1 MKEITI
7 LAIDLAK
14 RVFQLHGVDA
24 HGVAVLQRRV
34 SRAQLLAV
42 IAQIPRC
49 RVAMEACGGAHHWA
63 REIRALG
70 HEPHLIAGHYVKAFS
85 RGQKN
90 DRNDAQAIA
99 CAAWQPDLPR
109 VAPKSK
115 EQQAVLALHRIRE
128 RVVKE
133 RIQLTNQLHGLLGEF
148 GVVLPRG
155 ISSLRQTMTALLE
168 EARLPQLLQAP
179 LADQLEHL
187 RQIEQRL
194 KALTAQIEALAKASE
209 PCQRLMQHR
218 GVGPIIATAFVGE
231 IADPS
236 VFKNGRHASAWL
248 GLVPRQHSSGDREV
262 LLGITKRGNT
272 YLRKLLIQGARSA
285 LLTAGRHND
294 AVSRWSLGVQERRGG
309 NRAAVALANKM
320 ARRLWAT
327 LRYEAHALSANP

>member
-1 MKEITI
+1 MKQITT

-14 RVFQLHGVDA
+14 RVFQLYGVDI

-42 IAQIPRC
+42 VAQIPRC
-49 RVAMEACGGAHHWA
+49 RVVMEACGGAHYWA

-70 HEPHLIAGHYVKAFS
+70 HETHLIASHYVKVFS

-99 CAAWQPDLPR
+99 CAARQPDLPR
-109 VAPKSK
+109 VAIKSE
-115 EQQAVLALHRIRE
+115 EQQAVLTLHRIRE
-128 RVVKE
+128 RLVKE
-133 RIQLTNQLHGLLGEF
+133 RIQLTNQLHGLFGEF
-148 GVVLPRG
+148 GIVLPRG
-155 ISSLRQTMTALLE
+155 ISSLCRSIAMLLD
-168 EARLPQLLQAP
+168 EARLPPLLQAP

-187 RQIEQRL
+187 KQLEHRL
-194 KALTAQIEALAKASE
+194 QTITAQIEALAKASE
-209 PCQRLMQHR
+209 PCRRLMQHR

-236 VFKNGRHASAWL
+236 VFKNGRHCSAWL
-248 GLVPRQHSSGDREV
+248 GLVPRQHSSGERER

-285 LLTAGRHND
+285 LLTAARHKD
-294 AVSRWSLGVQERRGG
+294 SVSRWSLALQERRGG

-327 LRYEAHALSANP
+327 LRYEANPLPASP

>member
-1 MKEITI
+1 MKEITT

-34 SRAQLLAV
+34 SRSQLLAV

-99 CAAWQPDLPR
+99 SAARQPDLPR
-109 VAPKSK
+109 VALKSE

-148 GVVLPRG
+148 GIVLPRG
-155 ISSLRQTMTALLE
+155 ISGLRQTMATVLE
-168 EARLPQLLQAP
+168 GARLPQLLQAP
-179 LADQLEHL
+179 LADQMEHL
-187 RQIEQRL
+187 KQIELRL
-194 KALTAQIEALAKASE
+194 NTLTAHIEGLATFRRKNDVVEFAS
-209 PCQRLMQHR
+209 PTR
-218 GVGPIIATAFVGE
+218 GHDSRRGRATASVCRDGE
-231 IADPS
+231 KI
-236 VFKNGRHASAWL
+236 SA
-248 GLVPRQHSSGDREV
+248 RQEARARA
-262 LLGITKRGNT
+262 RG
-272 YLRKLLIQGARSA
+272 
-285 LLTAGRHND
+285 
-294 AVSRWSLGVQERRGG
+294 
-309 NRAAVALANKM
+309 
-320 ARRLWAT
+320 
-327 LRYEAHALSANP
+327 

>member
-14 RVFQLHGVDA
+14 QSFQLHGVDA
-24 HGVAVLQRRV
+24 SGEMVLQRRV
-34 SRAQLLAV
+34 SRVQLLAAV
-42 IAQIPRC
+42 AQIPRC

-63 REIRALG
+63 RAIRALG
-70 HEPHLIAGHYVKAFS
+70 HETHLIAAHYVKAFS

-99 CAAWQPDLPR
+99 CAARQPDLPR
-109 VAPKSK
+109 VAIKSE

-128 RVVKE
+128 RLVKE

-148 GVVLPRG
+148 GIVLPRG
-155 ISSLRQTMTALLE
+155 LSGLRRTLTALLE
-168 EARLPQLLQAP
+168 EARLPPLLQAP

-187 RQIEQRL
+187 KQIEQRL
-194 KALTAQIEALAKASE
+194 MTLTAQIEALARSSE
-209 PCQRLMQHR
+209 PCQRLMKHR

-236 VFKNGRHASAWL
+236 VFKNGRHCSAWL
-248 GLVPRQHSSGDREV
+248 GLVPRQHSSGEREV

-285 LLTAGRHND
+285 LLTAARHKD
-294 AVSRWSLGVQERRGG
+294 AVSRWSLAVQERRGG
-309 NRAAVALANKM
+309 NRAAAALANKM

-327 LRYEAHALSANP
+327 LRYEAYALPADA

>member
-24 HGVAVLQRRV
+24 AGVGVLQRRV
-34 SRAQLLAV
+34 SRPQLLAV

-90 DRNDAQAIA
+90 DRKDAQAIA
-99 CAAWQPDLPR
+99 CAARQPDLPR
-109 VAPKSK
+109 VALKSE

-148 GVVLPRG
+148 GIVLPKG
-155 ISSLRQTMTALLE
+155 ISSLRRTMTALLE
-168 EARLPQLLQAP
+168 EGRLPQLLQAP
-179 LADQLEHL
+179 LSDQLEHL
-187 RQIEQRL
+187 RQIEQQL
-194 KALTAQIEALAKASE
+194 KALTAQI
-209 PCQRLMQHR
+209 
-218 GVGPIIATAFVGE
+218 
-231 IADPS
+231 D
-236 VFKNGRHASAWL
+236 
-248 GLVPRQHSSGDREV
+248 
-262 LLGITKRGNT
+262 
-272 YLRKLLIQGARSA
+272 
-285 LLTAGRHND
+285 
-294 AVSRWSLGVQERRGG
+294 
-309 NRAAVALANKM
+309 
-320 ARRLWAT
+320 
-327 LRYEAHALSANP
+327 

>member
-1 MKEITI
+1 MP
-7 LAIDLAK
+7 
-14 RVFQLHGVDA
+14 
-24 HGVAVLQRRV
+24 VLQRRV

-99 CAAWQPDLPR
+99 CASRQPDLPR
-109 VAPKSK
+109 VAIKSE

-148 GVVLPRG
+148 GIVLPRG
-155 ISSLRQTMTALLE
+155 ISGLRQTMATVLE
-168 EARLPQLLQAP
+168 GARLPQLLQAP
-179 LADQLEHL
+179 LADQMEHL
-187 RQIEQRL
+187 KQIELRL
-194 KALTAQIEALAKASE
+194 NTLTAHIEGLAKASE
-209 PCQRLMQHR
+209 SCRRLMQHR
-218 GVGPIIATAFVGE
+218 GVGPIIATAFVAE

-236 VFKNGRHASAWL
+236 VFRNGRHASAWL
-248 GLVPRQHSSGDREV
+248 GLVPRQHSSGDREL
-262 LLGITKRGNT
+262 LLGITKRGNN

-285 LLTAGRHND
+285 LLTAARHKD
-294 AVSRWSLGVQERRGG
+294 AMSRWSLAVRERRGG

-320 ARRLWAT
+320 TRRLWAT
-327 LRYEAHALSANP
+327 LRYDDYELPAVA

>member
-1 MKEITI
+1 MREITT

-14 RVFQLHGVDA
+14 RVFQLYGVDIHGV
-24 HGVAVLQRRV
+24 VVLQRRV
-34 SRAQLLAV
+34 SRAQLLGIV
-42 IAQIPRC
+42 AQIPRC
-49 RVAMEACGGAHHWA
+49 RVVMEACGGAHHWA
-63 REIRALG
+63 RQIRALG
-70 HEPHLIAGHYVKAFS
+70 HETHLIAGHYVKAFS

-99 CAAWQPDLPR
+99 CAARQPDLPR
-109 VAPKSK
+109 VALKSE
-115 EQQAVLALHRIRE
+115 EQQAVMALHRMRE
-128 RVVKE
+128 RLVKE

-148 GVVLPRG
+148 GIVLPRG
-155 ISSLRQTMTALLE
+155 IARLCRTLAALLE
-168 EARLPQLLQAP
+168 EARLPPLLLVP

-187 RQIEQRL
+187 KQIEQRL
-194 KALTAQIEALAKASE
+194 QALTAQIAALARASE

-218 GVGPIIATAFVGE
+218 GVGPIIATAFVAE

-248 GLVPRQHSSGDREV
+248 GLVPRQDSSGDRER

-285 LLTAGRHND
+285 LLTAARHTD
-294 AVSRWSLGVQERRGG
+294 PVSRWSMAVQERRGG

-327 LRYEAHALSANP
+327 LRYEADALPANA